1 MSNEVSSH
9 MKEERSFA
17 PSPAF
22 STEAR
27 VGSLEQYEAMYR
39 ESIESPE
46 AFWSKQAE
54 ENLVWMKKW
63 DTVVEHDFS
72 LIGKS
77 EQPYVRYFE
86 GGQLNVSANC
96 LDRHVAEG
104 RGDKPAIIWQ
114 GEAEEDKRTLTYA
127 ELLREVENC
136 ARALRSLGVQKG
148 HAVTLFMPMVPE
160 LAIAMLACARI
171 GAIHSVVFSAFSPDA
186 LKSRIQ
192 DCQSYA
198 VITADLGYH
207 AGKIIPL
214 KDKVDTILGDCPT
227 IQKALVFNRGN
238 REVAMTP
245 GRDFWW
251 HEEVAREAGDATGE
265 PEVMNAE
272 DPLFILYTSGSTG
285 KPKGVLHT
293 SAGYLLYAHLTFKY
307 IFDIRD
313 DDIFWCTA
321 DCGWITGH
329 SYLVYGPLSNGASCV
344 MFEGVPTYPGP
355 DRFWQI
361 VGQNKVTIFYT
372 APTAIRALMRLG
384 EEYPD
389 KHDLSSLRLLGTV
402 GEPINPEAWIWY
414 YNVIGKGRCPIVD
427 TWWQTETGGIMIT
440 TLPGAMPA
448 KPGSAGK
455 PFFGVVPAILKDDG
469 REAATD
475 EGGSLMIMK
484 PWPGMIRGVYG
495 DAKSELIRNVYFSKF
510 NELYFSGDGCR
521 RDADGYY
528 WLMGRMDDVLNV
540 SAHRLATAE
549 IESALVGHA
558 AVAEAAVVGFPHET
572 KGQGIYCYVTLKK
585 GIEPTEELRK
595 ALVQQVRREI
605 SPIATPDKIQFADAL
620 PKTRSGKIMRRILR
634 KIAEDK
640 ADEVGDTST
649 LADPAVVD
657 SLIAGHRS

>member
-17 PSPAF
+17 PSREF
-22 STEAR
+22 SSRAR
-27 VGSLEQYEAMYR
+27 VSSLAQYEMMYR
-39 ESIESPE
+39 ASIEQPE
-46 AFWSKQAE
+46 SFWAKQAE
-54 ENLVWMKKW
+54 ENITWMRKW
-63 DTVVEHDFS
+63 DKVVAHDFS
-72 LIGKS
+72 IIGKS
-77 EQPYVRYFE
+77 GQPYVRYFE

-96 LDRHVAEG
+96 LDRHVAG
-104 RGDKPAIIWQ
+104 GYADKKAIIWQ
-114 GEAEEDKRTLTYA
+114 GEAEADKRTLTYR
-127 ELLREVENC
+127 ELHAEVEQF
-136 ARALRSLGVQKG
+136 ARVLRNLGIKKG
-148 HAVTLFMPMVPE
+148 HAVTIFMPMVPE
-160 LAIAMLACARI
+160 IAIAMLACARV

-198 VITADLGYH
+198 VITADVGFH

-227 IQKALVFNRGN
+227 VKKVVVFNRGN
-238 REVAMTP
+238 QKVTMTA
-245 GRDFWW
+245 GRDHWW
-251 HEEVAREAGDATGE
+251 HEEIASNMSAVSGAA
-265 PEVMNAE
+265 EVMNAE

-293 SAGYLLYAHLTFKY
+293 TAGYILYTHLTFKY
-307 IFDIRD
+307 IFDIRT

-329 SYLVYGPLSNGASCV
+329 SYFVYGPLSNGATCM

-361 VGQNKVTIFYT
+361 VAQNKVTIFYT

-384 EEYPD
+384 EEYPN
-389 KHDLSSLRLLGTV
+389 KHDLSTLRLLGTV

-414 YNVIGKGRCPIVD
+414 HEVIGKGRCPIVD

-469 REAATD
+469 SEAKTD

-510 NELYFSGDGCR
+510 PDHYFSGDGCR

-528 WLMGRMDDVLNV
+528 WLLGRMDDVLNV

-549 IESALVGHA
+549 IESALVGHS

-585 GIEPTEELRK
+585 GHEPTEELRK
-595 ALVQQVRREI
+595 ALVQQVRNEI
-605 SPIATPDKIQFADAL
+605 SPIATPDKIQFTDAL

-634 KIAEDK
+634 KIAENK
-640 ADEVGDTST
+640 PDEVGDTST
-649 LADPAVVD
+649 LADPSVVT
-657 SLIAGHRS
+657 SLIEGRK